1 MKNNKLKKILVG
13 AMACACVFTTTVP
26 VQAASTVTATVD
38 KATVTGK
45 VSKGGSYAT
54 ATTTWAH
61 TGGTRTTKI
70 TYYYKFGAGKYYS
83 VASARDTQNTAGT
96 TVSSK
101 RAGSVSYGAKGEHS
115 VKTTNS
121 SSSWSGKT
129 TIGTVPSSNS
139 GWVLL

>member
-1 MKNNKLKKILVG
+1 MKNNNLKKILVG
-13 AMACACVFTTTVP
+13 IMACACIFTTTIP
-26 VQAASTVTATVD
+26 AQAASTVTATVD

-54 ATTTWAH
+54 VTTTWAH
-61 TGGTRTTKI
+61 TGGTRTAKV

-83 VASARDTQNTAGT
+83 VASVSDTQNTAGS

-115 VKTTNS
+115 VRTANS

-129 TIGTVPSSNS
+129 TVGTVPSSNS
-139 GWVLL
+139 GWSLL